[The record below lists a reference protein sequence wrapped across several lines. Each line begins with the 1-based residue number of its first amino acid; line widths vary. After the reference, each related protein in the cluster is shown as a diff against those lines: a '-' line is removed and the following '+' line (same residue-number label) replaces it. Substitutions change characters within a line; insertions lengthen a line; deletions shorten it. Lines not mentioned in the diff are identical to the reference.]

1 MYEEWGD
8 EWKQVFAHSSAM
20 LPPQGPKWVGFFYT
34 YIYIYIHIYIDI
46 YIDIYIGLGSVTIK
60 F

>member
-1 MYEEWGD
+1 MYEARD
-8 EWKQVFAHSSAM
+8 NEWKQVFAHSSAM

-46 YIDIYIGLGSVTIK
+46 YIGLGSVTIK

>member
-8 EWKQVFAHSSAM
+8 EWKQVFAFSSAM
-20 LPPQGPKWVGFFYT
+20 LPPQGLKVGGFFT
-34 YIYIYIHIYIDI
+34 YIYIY
-46 YIDIYIGLGSVTIK
+46 IYIGLGSVTIK